1 MFVPGHLSLEA
12 LMEMGSITWKSEVL
26 LYFKPI
32 FPFAEGFASISFS
45 YFFRSHGWP
54 VTRMSGEVFW
64 LTKMGVRMASRRIWP
79 NIYIMYIYSTCHS
92 PPALAASPPCSFP
105 APEPWQ
111 KGLFSYSQVA
121 FFPLSNGHIPQI
133 FLGVQRQ
140 ASKPEQPRGWVWCGE
155 ENSPQV
161 PGQQLSWLN
170 GTHSFHLPARSGQ
183 QEWLSKHVPVNP
195 SMA

>member
-1 MFVPGHLSLEA
+1 
-12 LMEMGSITWKSEVL
+12 MGSITWKPEVL
-26 LYFKPI
+26 LYFKAI

-54 VTRMSGEVFW
+54 VTRMSREVFW
-64 LTKMGVRMASRRIWP
+64 LTKMGVRVASRRIWP
-79 NIYIMYIYSTCHS
+79 SIYIMYIYSTCHS
-92 PPALAASPPCSFP
+92 PPALAAPPPRSFP

-111 KGLFSYSQVA
+111 KVLFSYSQVA

-155 ENSPQV
+155 GKRA
-161 PGQQLSWLN
+161 PGPRAAAELTEW
-170 GTHSFHLPARSGQ
+170 HSFHLPARSGQ

-195 SMA
+195 SVA